1 MEASTSGTLRT
12 RSHSR
17 ADPPWTLQDMLILV
31 NEIAVVEGDCQN
43 ALSTYQKWSMIAEN
57 CTALEVVRNS
67 SQCRR
72 KWESLLN
79 EYKLIRHWEANSG
92 EDSYWSFGFEQRK
105 ETGLPKNFDKQ
116 LYEAIDNFTKLQ
128 DQADTDPEDDPEAA
142 EMDFDAEESDSKS
155 KRVRRRSTA
164 PKKITLDRKRPVL
177 EEEVEKPVPL
187 VEGMGQ
193 IPTDSK
199 PKRLRH
205 RSTPQKGNSEEEKQ
219 PTEEEKPETSV
230 HVAEEIEQI
239 PIDSKPKR
247 SRHRSSPQKGN
258 IDEEKQFKPEDLESM
273 PVVEEMEQVLEDP
286 KPKRARRQSNPKKAL
301 PKEKKQFGLE
311 EELEKADARV
321 LEIEQI
327 LAEKLKGNTEVIHA
341 ILAENLTETVD
352 DKLDDPRGDDTL
364 KTERVR
370 CRADKLISCLVDLA
384 KNLEQL
390 CDVVEK
396 R

>member
-31 NEIAVVEGDCQN
+31 NEIAAVEGDCQN

-92 EDSYWSFGFEQRK
+92 EDSYWSLGFEQRK

-128 DQADTDPEDDPEAA
+128 DQADTDPEDDPDAA
-142 EMDFDAEESDSKS
+142 ELDFDAEESDSKP

-164 PKKITLDRKRPVL
+164 PKRITLDKKRPL
-177 EEEVEKPVPL
+177 LKEELEKPVPL
-187 VEGMGQ
+187 VEGMEH

-205 RSTPQKGNSEEEKQ
+205 RSTPQKGNSKEKQ
-219 PTEEEKPETSV
+219 PTQEEKLEESGR
-230 HVAEEIEQI
+230 VAEEMEQI
-239 PIDSKPKR
+239 PTDSKPKR
-247 SRHRSSPQKGN
+247 SRHQSSPQKVN
-258 IDEEKQFKPEDLESM
+258 IDEKKQYKPEEDLESI

-286 KPKRARRQSNPKKAL
+286 KLMRARRQSNPKKAFS
-301 PKEKKQFGLE
+301 KEKKQFGLE

-341 ILAENLTETVD
+341 ILAGNLTEAVD
-352 DKLDDPRGDDTL
+352 DKLDDQRADDTL

-370 CRADKLISCLVDLA
+370 CTADKLISCLVDLT

-390 CDVVEK
+390 CNVVEK
-396 R
+396 C